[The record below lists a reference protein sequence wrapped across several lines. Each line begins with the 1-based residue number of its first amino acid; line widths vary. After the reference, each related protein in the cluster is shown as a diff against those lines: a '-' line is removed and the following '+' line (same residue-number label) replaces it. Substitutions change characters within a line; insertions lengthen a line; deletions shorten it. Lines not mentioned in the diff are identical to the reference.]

1 MESVWRFLRKLL
13 RPPGWLVLV
22 TGLLAFGAL
31 GVVFSLGLEESV
43 LAYPIYS
50 MCVYVL
56 VVVTAILLKMTN
68 RARSAMIQ
76 SKVSNKIVSTSLVG
90 RYLADREFRGI
101 VSLSQG
107 MGFNL
112 LYGLYHSGVGMLYR
126 SVWSLSLG
134 LYYLGLGILRAYLLW
149 VWHRPAD
156 MVQEC
161 RCFRRTARVL
171 FLLNIPMGGVIVL
184 MMMEGRSFSYPGH
197 VIYLSAMYAFYS
209 IIVAVINLVKSRKAG
224 SPLFSASKV
233 LGLVSA
239 MMSILALQTAL
250 LSRFSGENTDFRYGM
265 NAGTGFAVWTGVLS
279 LAIGMLVYDW
289 KQRQKEGASRE

>member
-56 VVVTAILLKMTN
+56 VVVPAILLKMTN

-161 RCFRRTARVL
+161 RCFRCT
-171 FLLNIPMGGVIVL
+171 FGC
-184 MMMEGRSFSYPGH
+184 
-197 VIYLSAMYAFYS
+197 
-209 IIVAVINLVKSRKAG
+209 VAKIK
-224 SPLFSASKV
+224 
-233 LGLVSA
+233 
-239 MMSILALQTAL
+239 
-250 LSRFSGENTDFRYGM
+250 FSGFAAFIIPWGESKKVQTISLLHPVVGF
-265 NAGTGFAVWTGVLS
+265 GTGF
-279 LAIGMLVYDW
+279 I
-289 KQRQKEGASRE
+289 RASGCNLIPYVGSPFYSPFRV